1 MRKIILVTLKSTL
14 LMKKII
20 TLLVL
25 FCSLSVM
32 AQEYTPLVREG
43 VKWECAL
50 KVFDYKGDD
59 GGVEL
64 IYPYSI
70 ELIGD
75 TLIENMNYKKCF
87 YIFDDKNLATSNIPR
102 AFLREDVADRKV
114 YARFNPDYRYN
125 DIEEPEFVGM
135 DHSGCYEV
143 LLYDFA
149 NIINPDQSWTFYFK
163 DATVETTK
171 LNLGGKSLT
180 MYDIDWLQFIESIG
194 FVGSNFGTM
203 PYGSL
208 YGDLL
213 APMDQY
219 MPCICDMSY
228 PMFYRFVDN
237 GTVVY
242 ENPATKIE
250 SVKNDNNNATDEGR
264 YDLYG
269 RRLSQPAQGVNIV
282 KMSDGSV
289 RKEVVK

>member
-1 MRKIILVTLKSTL
+1 
-14 LMKKII
+14 MKKII

-25 FCSLSVM
+25 MCSLSVV

-50 KVFDYKGDD
+50 KVIDYKDND
-59 GGVEL
+59 GRVEL

-149 NIINPDQSWTFYFK
+149 NIINPDQSWNFDFK

-180 MYDIDWLQFIESIG
+180 MYDINWLQFIESIG
-194 FVGSNFGTM
+194 FVGSNFGDM
-203 PYGSL
+203 SYGSL

-264 YDLYG
+264 YDLNG

-282 KMSDGSV
+282 KMSDGTT
-289 RKEVVK
+289 RKEMVK